1 VSSSPS
7 VVLLSA
13 DADELS
19 RWAAALEGAATLR
32 RAASI
37 AELAEALA
45 QAPAEVVISP
55 CDARLLDGIQ
65 RCRGSARL
73 ILCGPVAPRGVI
85 DAASEGYVL
94 RHVADVDL
102 LRDAV
107 LALARPR
114 STMVRHQLR
123 GLYARWAGAA
133 RTVPVVDVS
142 NTGLS
147 LRVELDGELESLL
160 PGVVLSGLEVHR
172 GPALALAAESAIVR
186 YVEQVSEPGE
196 DPHYR
201 VGCELSRLTE
211 ARGPGGTVRV
221 SDRVACLG
229 LLRAALR
236 TNGIFLQGQDPAA
249 PGVLCSKGQLDA
261 EKGAIV
267 LEGPGMPFERYD
279 VVRGSFELGGSSHT
293 FVTSAI
299 STDPLTLR
307 TPPAIEGVHRR
318 SSARY
323 RPDARSPLTAELTAP
338 LIPGGPLPRLVL
350 ELSSTGFSFAL
361 DPTFDLF
368 PPGMRLSRVELKL
381 PGFTLVCEG
390 EVKNLAPL
398 PGDAQALRCGVSFE
412 GLDKTT
418 RARLADAAMRHRYPG
433 LEDGRALSFD
443 QIFRFFQETRFMYP
457 EKLAALE
464 PFMPAVRRTFTQLQ
478 SQESGIFKSLIYRE
492 GGKTLAHGSCVRVY
506 RRTFVL
512 QHLAGITHRLSRR
525 PAPQVLNLGLAEYF
539 AQSTDLEYLKFYFR
553 PDNRWP
559 SRVFGGFA
567 RKLSDRNLSD
577 LRTSEYLGI
586 DTGVALPEPEGV
598 RVIEAAAG
606 DLGLVER
613 HFVATERG
621 LLLRSDDLTRG
632 ALLLPELD
640 AEFGELGL
648 TRRRAVLLALR
659 GDEPAGFALCEFSS
673 PGMNLSELFSAFRIH
688 LLPAAGAPDDP
699 RRRDVEIAL
708 CRAALQLYRRDG
720 RPLAVALLPEGDPA
734 ARILP
739 ALTRKQYTCWTVH
752 RSLCPSFCE
761 HVDRLYQLLNEGR
774 RKKETANDAV
784 PDGELVRGDAA

>member
-7 VVLLSA
+7 VVLFCP

-19 RWAAALEGAATLR
+19 RWTAALDGAATLR
-32 RAASI
+32 SVSAV
-37 AELAEALA
+37 AELATALA
-45 QAPAEVVISP
+45 RAPAEVVIAP
-55 CDARLLDGIQ
+55 CDARLLEDIQ
-65 RCRGSARL
+65 RCRGGARV

-94 RHVADVDL
+94 RHVANVDG

-133 RTVPVVDVS
+133 RTVPVLDVS

-147 LRVELDGELESLL
+147 LRIEIDGELESLL

-196 DPHYR
+196 DAHYR
-201 VGCELSRLTE
+201 VGCELSRVAD
-211 ARGPGGTVRV
+211 ARGQGRTVRV
-221 SDRVACLG
+221 TDGVACLG
-229 LLRAALR
+229 LLRATLR
-236 TNGIFLQGQDPAA
+236 TNGIFLQGQDPAS
-249 PGVLCSKGQLDA
+249 PGILCTRGEVDA
-261 EKGAIV
+261 ENSAIV
-267 LEGPGMPFERYD
+267 FETTGKPFEPYD

-299 STDPLTLR
+299 STEPLTLR

-323 RPDARSPLTAELTAP
+323 RPEALSPVTADLTAP

-368 PPGMRLSRVELKL
+368 PPGMHFSRIEIKL
-381 PGFTLVCEG
+381 PGFTLVCAG

-412 GLDKTT
+412 GLDKAT
-418 RARLADAAMRHRYPG
+418 RSRLADAAMRHRYPG
-433 LEDGRALSFD
+433 LEDGRALSFE

-478 SQESGIFKSLIYRE
+478 SEESSVFKSLIYRE
-492 GGKTLAHGSCVRVY
+492 GGKTLAHGSCVRAY
-506 RRTFVL
+506 RRTFVV

-525 PAPQVLNLGLAEYF
+525 PAPQVLNVGLAEYF
-539 AQSTDLEYLKFYFR
+539 AQSTDLEYLKFFFR

-559 SRVFGGFA
+559 ARVFGSFA
-567 RKLSDRNLSD
+567 RKLSDPRLSD
-577 LRTSEYLGI
+577 VRTFEYLGI
-586 DTGVALPEPEGV
+586 DTGIELRASAGV
-598 RVIEAAAG
+598 RVVEAGPG
-606 DLGLVER
+606 DLGPVER

-632 ALLLPELD
+632 ALLLSELD

-659 GDEPAGFALCEFSS
+659 DGEPVGFALCEFSS
-673 PGMNLSELFSAFRIH
+673 PGMNLSELFSSFRVH
-688 LLPAAGAPDDP
+688 LLPAAGVPDDP

-708 CRAALQLYRRDG
+708 CRAALKLYGREG
-720 RPLAVALLPEGDPA
+720 RPLAIALFPEGDPTA
-734 ARILP
+734 KILP
-739 ALTRKQYTCWTVH
+739 ALMRKQYTCLTVH
-752 RSLCPSFCE
+752 RSLGPSFCE
-761 HVDRLYQLLNEGR
+761 HVDRLYQLLSQGR
-774 RKKETANDAV
+774 RKKEIANDAV

>member
-1 VSSSPS
+1 
-7 VVLLSA
+7 VVLLST
-13 DADELS
+13 DADELL
-19 RWAAALEGAATLR
+19 RWTAALEGAAELR
-32 RAASI
+32 SAGSV
-37 AELAEALA
+37 AELATALA
-45 QAPAEVVISP
+45 RAPAEVVIAP

-65 RCRGSARL
+65 RFRAGARL
-73 ILCGPVAPRGVI
+73 ILCGPVAPTGVI
-85 DAASEGYVL
+85 DAASEGYDL
-94 RHVADVDL
+94 RHVASVDGL
-102 LRDAV
+102 SRAV
-107 LALARPR
+107 HALARPR
-114 STMVRHQLR
+114 SAMVRHQLR

-133 RTVPVVDVS
+133 RTVPVLDVS
-142 NTGLS
+142 NSGLS
-147 LRVELDGELESLL
+147 LRIELDGELESLL
-160 PGVVLSGLEVHR
+160 PGVVLSSVEVHR

-201 VGCELSRLTE
+201 IGCELSRPAE
-211 ARGPGGTVRV
+211 AQGHGRTVRMT
-221 SDRVACLG
+221 DGIACLG

-236 TNGIFLQGQDPAA
+236 TNGIFLHGQDPGS
-249 PGVLCSKGQLDA
+249 PGILCSRGQIDV

-267 LEGPGMPFERYD
+267 LEAADAPFEPYE

-293 FVTSAI
+293 FVTAAI
-299 STDPLTLR
+299 SREPLALR
-307 TPPAIEGVHRR
+307 LPPAIEGVHRR

-323 RPDARSPLTAELTAP
+323 RPDARSPVTAELTTP

-381 PGFTLVCEG
+381 PDFTLACAG

-412 GLDKTT
+412 GLDTET
-418 RARLADAAMRHRYPG
+418 RERLVDAAMRHRYPG
-433 LEDGRALSFD
+433 LEDGRVLSFE

-457 EKLAALE
+457 AKLAALE

-478 SQESGIFKSLIYRE
+478 SKESTVFKSLIYRE

-512 QHLAGITHRLSRR
+512 QHLAGITHRLSHR

-539 AQSTDLEYLKFYFR
+539 GQSTDLEYLKFFFR

-567 RKLSDRNLSD
+567 RKLSDRHLSD
-577 LRTSEYLGI
+577 LRTFEYLGI
-586 DTGVALPEPEGV
+586 DTGVELPERASV
-598 RVIEAAAG
+598 RVVEAAVG
-606 DLGLVER
+606 DLGLIER
-613 HFVATERG
+613 HFVATEKG

-632 ALLLPELD
+632 ALSLRELD
-640 AEFGELGL
+640 AEFGDLGL
-648 TRRRAVLLALR
+648 TRKRAVLLALR
-659 GDEPAGFALCEFSS
+659 EGEPVGFALCELSS

-688 LLPAAGAPDDP
+688 LLPAAGEPDDP
-699 RRRDVEIAL
+699 RRRDVELAL
-708 CRAALQLYRRDG
+708 CRAALQFYRREG
-720 RPLAVALLPEGDPA
+720 RPLAVALFSEGDPV

-761 HVDRLYQLLNEGR
+761 HVDRLYQLLNEAR